1 MEFDRQVRAETQPQ
15 DDFWK
20 KKLKE
25 ERLRLNK
32 TRHEQEEELRN
43 VIN

>member
-1 MEFDRQVRAETQPQ
+1 MEFDRQVRAETKPV

-20 KKLKE
+20 RKLKE
-25 ERLRLNK
+25 ERARLNK
-32 TRHEQEEELRN
+32 DRNEQEEELRN